1 MLTSAPRTLFKDLKK
16 YIYEFNAL
24 EIEIFDLLLNKTQF
38 LLASKK
44 KISYWKNNMKEI
56 NLWRSFCKTLL
67 SQFIREYK
75 SIIEVWWTFV

>member
-44 KISYWKNNMKEI
+44 KISY
-56 NLWRSFCKTLL
+56 
-67 SQFIREYK
+67 
-75 SIIEVWWTFV
+75 